1 MHKANQYE
9 QLQAEERLEIASLRQ
24 RGSSIRAMARIL
36 GRSAS
41 TLSRELRRNSSVLGY
56 VPAAAHALSLARRS
70 NSAGAP
76 KLGPHSA
83 CWSVVLTLLEW
94 RRLSKSLESSSVCSQ
109 TIRLC
114 RSRTKRF
121 TPLSTPTQAA
131 NYGVNSLR
139 VCVVLIAPV
148 CRVHGVMIAAG
159 KFQIWSAFTC
169 AHLK

>member
-9 QLQAEERLEIASLRQ
+9 QLQGQERLEIANLR
-24 RGSSIRAMARIL
+24 RLGSSIRAMARIL
-36 GRSAS
+36 KRSAY
-41 TLSRELRRNSSVLGY
+41 TLSRELRRNSSALGY
-56 VPAAAHALSLARRS
+56 VPGAAHALSLARRS

-109 TIRLC
+109 RTRLC

-121 TPLSTPTQAA
+121 TPLSAPTHAE

-148 CRVHGVMIAAG
+148 CCLHG
-159 KFQIWSAFTC
+159 
-169 AHLK
+169 